1 MTAERRLRQRPT
13 ETTVTKP
20 PGWVSELP
28 HEHTHLLVSGGAE
41 GLTPPRTSTRRATSG
56 ARPARTST
64 DSLTHIDVQS
74 LARDRLPRP
83 ITTDA

>member
-28 HEHTHLLVSGGAE
+28 HEHTHLLASGGAE
-41 GLTPPRTSTRRATSG
+41 GLNIYTKGDVRSAASKDIRAASKDIH
-56 ARPARTST
+56 R
-64 DSLTHIDVQS
+64 
-74 LARDRLPRP
+74 
-83 ITTDA
+83 